1 MENRA
6 FILHFGKIDNK
17 KNRNLCLF
25 TTAVAIDDRQPVDEQ
40 IVDKKEQKPHR
51 RRRPQQPRCAL
62 GKLLHDS
69 GELEDKNDERV
80 HDAHTHGAEAELR
93 KEPQRFG
100 RDRVKIRL
108 HEGIIAEKAE
118 HKRCFLVRAEK
129 KSQDCRRGKAAP
141 CVAFAAFLARGQ
153 KRSRCEDRPGVGR
166 ERNDAAE
173 PEEGDRERAQY
184 AAQRQFMCFLCQNLL
199 HIAFTD
205 IPAPSRRGARW

>member
-25 TTAVAIDDRQPVDEQ
+25 TTAAAIDDRQPVDEQ

-51 RRRPQQPRCAL
+51 CRRPQQPRCAL
-62 GKLLHDS
+62 GKLLHDG

-80 HDAHTHGAEAELR
+80 HNAHTHGAEAELR

-108 HEGIIAEKAE
+108 HEGIIAEKAKNE
-118 HKRCFLVRAEK
+118 SRFLVRAEK
-129 KSQDCRRGKAAP
+129 KS
-141 CVAFAAFLARGQ
+141 
-153 KRSRCEDRPGVGR
+153 
-166 ERNDAAE
+166 
-173 PEEGDRERAQY
+173 
-184 AAQRQFMCFLCQNLL
+184 
-199 HIAFTD
+199 
-205 IPAPSRRGARW
+205 